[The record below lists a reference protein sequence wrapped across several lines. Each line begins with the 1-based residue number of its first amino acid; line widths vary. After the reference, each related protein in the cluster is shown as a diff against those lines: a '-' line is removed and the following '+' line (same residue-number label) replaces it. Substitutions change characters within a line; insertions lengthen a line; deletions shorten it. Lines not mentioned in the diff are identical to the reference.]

1 MLDNYI
7 DGSDVIWQHV
17 KRYKNKVSI
26 IRNGNLPFQNYI
38 FHAMIISQN
47 VWETYVIKVITF
59 ELLNDILVLP
69 FC

>member
-1 MLDNYI
+1 MSVV
-7 DGSDVIWQHV
+7 G
-17 KRYKNKVSI
+17 
-26 IRNGNLPFQNYI
+26 NGNLPFKNYI

-47 VWETYVIKVITF
+47 VWETYVIKVIAF